1 MKKTILLLLC
11 ALAAAG
17 CDKGEKLLRGAARKS
32 GEIAG
37 AVGSEIATGI
47 SEGINETMDE
57 KHDALLDTIGSRASV
72 RKFDASKEI
81 DDATVEKLLRA
92 AMSAPSAMDRRPW
105 SFIAVRDAAKLKA
118 LADRSPYARIDNGAR
133 LVICVCGENGG
144 TDNGFWIQDCAA
156 ASQNILLAA
165 HALGLGAVWTGVFP
179 GERVGIVREIL
190 GIPETHT
197 PLNLIVIGYPAEK
210 PAPKNKWNP
219 EAIHYDNW

>member
-1 MKKTILLLLC
+1 MILLAC
-11 ALAAAG
+11 ALAVAG
-17 CDKGEKLLRGAARKS
+17 CDKGEKLLRRAAHKS
-32 GEIAG
+32 GELAG
-37 AVGSEIATGI
+37 AVGSEVVTGI
-47 SEGINETMDE
+47 GEGINDTMDE
-57 KHDALLDTIGSRASV
+57 KHAALLDAIGSRASV

-105 SFIAVRDAAKLKA
+105 AFVAVRDAAKLKA

-144 TDNGFWIQDCAA
+144 ADDGFWVQDCAA
-156 ASQNILLAA
+156 ASQNVLLAA

-197 PLNLIVIGYPAEK
+197 PLNLIVIGHPAENPK
-210 PAPKNKWNP
+210 PKDKWNP
-219 EAIHYDNW
+219 GAVHYDNW